1 MRYNLYIVWKMFNPC
16 IDFLIG
22 YIFIQVK
29 IPTDFFFKHDFQ
41 FSFYLFYL
49 VSNEKKINLLL

>member
-29 IPTDFFFKHDFQ
+29 IPTDFFFNMTQ

-49 VSNEKKINLLL
+49 VSNEKKISLLL